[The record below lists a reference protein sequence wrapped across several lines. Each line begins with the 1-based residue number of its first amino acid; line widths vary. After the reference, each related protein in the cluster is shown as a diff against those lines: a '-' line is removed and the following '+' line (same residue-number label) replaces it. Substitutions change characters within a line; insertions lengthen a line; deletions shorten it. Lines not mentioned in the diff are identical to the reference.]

1 MIYYTYYHITHTS
14 YRRRPL
20 NTPHNVRY
28 KPCSKILE
36 SKLESLCNIQFSTTW
51 IKLRAIQALQSAQNS
66 NNRARELPSRIPVK
80 THLVEQRIFRHST
93 SNKRD
98 GFVPF
103 TLTGRD
109 TYRFLVS
116 TLFDSYEERNV
127 FTAYNPRKLARTDHA
142 RPLMN
147 YKSWPMK
154 TNSEVR
160 DDESISSV

>member
-80 THLVEQRIFRHST
+80 HTSSSNVYSAIPRATSVMASFHS
-93 SNKRD
+93 R
-98 GFVPF
+98 
-103 TLTGRD
+103 
-109 TYRFLVS
+109 
-116 TLFDSYEERNV
+116 
-127 FTAYNPRKLARTDHA
+127 
-142 RPLMN
+142 
-147 YKSWPMK
+147 
-154 TNSEVR
+154 
-160 DDESISSV
+160 